1 MGQNTRNIMLTF
13 EVEEFDVPLEKGLRL
28 PAAEQMSIARQGLD
42 ITREILDDGE
52 TPCTLFT
59 TANFAL
65 RYPSDIAELSKSHE
79 IASHSFFHSS
89 FKKED
94 LKNSRQ
100 VLEAIISKKV
110 YGLRM
115 PGMEKIEAGCIR
127 EAGYT
132 YDSSINPTWVPGSF
146 NNIRSPR
153 TCYSENGITRV
164 PVSVSAN
171 FRIPLFSLSFR
182 NLPYTY
188 FKSLAIHALK
198 KDGCLSLY
206 FHPWEF
212 VDLSNFDL
220 PASAKGKSG
229 PALLE
234 KLKRFISDLKNEGE
248 FTTIQT
254 HLENKNY
261 YTHRDSV
268 FFKSPKLAE
277 QH

>member
-1 MGQNTRNIMLTF
+1 MGQYSKNIMLTF
-13 EVEEFDVPLEKGLRL
+13 EVEEFDVPLGQGLKL
-28 PAAEQMSIARQGLD
+28 PASGQMSIAKQGLD
-42 ITREILDDGE
+42 ITREVLEDKA

-65 RYPSDIAELSKSHE
+65 RYPADIAELSQSHE
-79 IASHSFFHSS
+79 IASHSMFHSS

-127 EAGYT
+127 GAGYT

-146 NNIRSPR
+146 NHIRSPR

-188 FKSLAIHALK
+188 FKSLAINALK

-212 VDLSNFDL
+212 VDLSGYDL

-234 KLKRFISDLKNEGE
+234 KLKRFIADLKNEGD
-248 FTTIQT
+248 FTTIQS
-254 HLENKNY
+254 HLETKNY
-261 YTHRDSV
+261 HTHRDPV
-268 FFKSPKLAE
+268 FFRSPRLEE
-277 QH
+277 QA